1 MMQKHTVSV
10 CFLNILH
17 LKYARYMLKF
27 FSMNEKI
34 YNVRINKDEV
44 LRYLGYVNSRS
55 PNDAYSAAGDG
66 GLHDTGHSCP
76 CIDAAVDAQ
85 INNCIK
91 KVVMA
96 AQPKYVY
103 RVFDIERIDRD
114 SCESHAQDPGYND
127 KKIMLSGTSV
137 EILGHDAA
145 VLLRDCS
152 ACIVMAATIGQKSE
166 MMLRRAQITD
176 MTDAVIL
183 DSCASSA
190 VESVCEQLNDDLRSE
205 YEAAGKFLTDRYSP
219 GYGDMP
225 LSMQPELCGLLQT
238 EKRIGLSVSP
248 GLTLI
253 PSKSVTAIIGIADRP
268 QKMREVSCD
277 SCRLR
282 DICKI
287 REAGGSCGKS
297 K

>member
-1 MMQKHTVSV
+1 
-10 CFLNILH
+10 
-17 LKYARYMLKF
+17 MLKF

-44 LRYLGYVNSRS
+44 LRYLGYVS
-55 PNDAYSAAGDG
+55 
-66 GLHDTGHSCP
+66 SCS

-91 KVVMA
+91 TITQA

-103 RVFDIERIDRD
+103 RVFGIDRVD
-114 SCESHAQDPGYND
+114 RNTCEDPGYNNYTSE
-127 KKIMLSGTSV
+127 KIMLSGTSS
-137 EILGHDAA
+137 EIIGHDAA

-152 ACIVMAATIGQKSE
+152 ACIVMAATLGQKCE

-176 MTDAVIL
+176 MTEAVIL

-190 VESVCEQLNDDLRSE
+190 IESICEQLNDDLRSE
-205 YEAAGKFLTDRYSP
+205 YLSAGKFLTDRYSP

-225 LSMQPELCGLLQT
+225 LTMQPELCGLLQT

-277 SCRLR
+277 LCRLR
-282 DICKI
+282 DTCKI

>member
-1 MMQKHTVSV
+1 M
-10 CFLNILH
+10 I
-17 LKYARYMLKF
+17 KF

-34 YNVRINKDEV
+34 YNVKIDKDEV
-44 LRYLGYVNSRS
+44 LRYLGYTRSRAS
-55 PNDAYSAAGDG
+55 NDAGCSAGDG
-66 GLHDTGHSCP
+66 GTESRPFHYEL
-76 CIDAAVDAQ
+76 DAAVNAQ
-85 INNCIK
+85 IDNCIK
-91 KVVMA
+91 KTASA

-103 RVFDIERIDRD
+103 RVFALERSLKDNCKPADADAENERIL
-114 SCESHAQDPGYND
+114 
-127 KKIMLSGTSV
+127 LSGTSV
-137 EILGHDAA
+137 EIPGRDAA
-145 VLLRDCS
+145 ALLRDCS
-152 ACIVMAATIGQKSE
+152 SCIVLAATLGQKSE

-176 MTDAVIL
+176 MTEAVIL

-205 YEAAGKFLTDRYSP
+205 YAAAGKFLTDRYSP

-225 LSMQPELCGLLQT
+225 LSLQPELCGLLQT

-253 PSKSVTAIIGIADRP
+253 PSKSVTAIIGISDVP

-277 SCRLR
+277 ACRLR
-282 DICKI
+282 DTCKI